1 MYLNYQ
7 TCNTINILKKNQHT
21 NHSVDKSCKTN
32 FEKNHSELNRNNFL
46 CLTASLYT
54 PMIT

>member
-7 TCNTINILKKNQHT
+7 TCNTINILKKKQHT

-32 FEKNHSELNRNNFL
+32 FEKKSF
-46 CLTASLYT
+46 
-54 PMIT
+54 